1 MWLLS
6 IAQVLTMVAAGNT
19 PDAAQ
24 SAVAALPDPISTR
37 QTYFAIPFEID
48 QIEHPTLG
56 AAEIQLYVSRDRGVT
71 WQHSTSVTPKTKH
84 FLFRASGDGE
94 YWFAVRTRDRAGNHR
109 PPIVRDPGLRVLVDT
124 QVPELSL
131 QAQRDPTGRIVAKWQ
146 VNEPHINPD
155 SLIIQYRTGDSHAWH
170 SVEVDPATL
179 KPDAA
184 TSSGE
189 VAWWPPA
196 GQGRIEIRA
205 EVKDAA
211 GNPNACHAQVMSI
224 AGTAPPADSMVS
236 APTTTPPDPSN
247 DWQPAPTQQQPTYPP
262 YTPPAQTPSPT
273 NNNTPAPWE
282 QYQGSSTSVANEP
295 APTGPYAPSTSPYQ
309 GNQADPN
316 RRSSHQGATGSE
328 YDTGRQLANTP
339 TATHSQQ
346 AQADRYGPPRPSG
359 PTAQPAPTYGPYAQ
373 NRDTQQ
379 PGEGTSAPAQNSWSP
394 NQPKSPPTTGTVTA
408 EPSPSYRSQYTPPAP
423 TRQKKPQSQP
433 RVVNSRLFE
442 VEYTDPDQPMTVGR
456 VELWGTRDGGVT
468 WQSYGFDSD
477 SRSPMLA
484 QVPDAGKYGFT
495 VVFHPSYGQSAQL
508 PQRGQKPDLHIEV
521 DLTRPD
527 AQLQG
532 VDRPS
537 DGSNALD
544 IRWRAT
550 DSRLG
555 QKPVSL
561 FYADALAGQWRPI
574 AKGIEN
580 TGRYRW
586 KLPRNLPDKINI
598 RIDVIDAAGNTTTA
612 ETRTPV
618 LVVKSQPSRQP
629 APASTDVRA
638 KDVRPMSQPQQA
650 TPYNFG
656 YGYGQ

>member
-1 MWLLS
+1 MRLFCILFLLS
-6 IAQVLTMVAAGNT
+6 
-19 PDAAQ
+19 
-24 SAVAALPDPISTR
+24 AL
-37 QTYFAIPFEID
+37 
-48 QIEHPTLG
+48 
-56 AAEIQLYVSRDRGVT
+56 
-71 WQHSTSVTPKTKH
+71 
-84 FLFRASGDGE
+84 SGL
-94 YWFAVRTRDRAGNHR
+94 RAGDWPVFR
-109 PPIVRDPGLRVLVDT
+109 GAERDGISREAGWKASDDAPIAWKAEVGLGY
-124 QVPELSL
+124 S
-131 QAQRDPTGRIVAKWQ
+131 
-146 VNEPHINPD
+146 
-155 SLIIQYRTGDSHAWH
+155 
-170 SVEVDPATL
+170 
-179 KPDAA
+179 AA
-184 TSSGE
+184 TVSNGKAIITGHDGAESDVVFCFDEETGE
-189 VAWWPPA
+189 ELW
-196 GQGRIEIRA
+196 RFR
-205 EVKDAA
+205 
-211 GNPNACHAQVMSI
+211 
-224 AGTAPPADSMVS
+224 
-236 APTTTPPDPSN
+236 
-247 DWQPAPTQQQPTYPP
+247 YP
-262 YTPPAQTPSPT
+262 
-273 NNNTPAPWE
+273 
-282 QYQGSSTSVANEP
+282 
-295 APTGPYAPSTSPYQ
+295 
-309 GNQADPN
+309 
-316 RRSSHQGATGSE
+316 
-328 YDTGRQLANTP
+328 
-339 TATHSQQ
+339 
-346 AQADRYGPPRPSG
+346 
-359 PTAQPAPTYGPYAQ
+359 
-373 NRDTQQ
+373 
-379 PGEGTSAPAQNSWSP
+379 
-394 NQPKSPPTTGTVTA
+394 QPKGDLYFQGGTTGTVTA

-618 LVVKSQPSRQP
+618 LIVKSQPSQQP
-629 APASTDVRA
+629 TPTSTDVRA